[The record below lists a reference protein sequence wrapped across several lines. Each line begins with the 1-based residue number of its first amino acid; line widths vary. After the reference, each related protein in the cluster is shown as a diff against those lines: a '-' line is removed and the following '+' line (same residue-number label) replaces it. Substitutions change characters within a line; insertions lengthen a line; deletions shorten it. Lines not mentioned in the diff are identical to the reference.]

1 MKNEYEKKGYLIE
14 NFRLFHLHDAQGVN
28 VEYHY
33 HEFCKILILLSGA
46 GSYFVEGNRYALKA
60 GDVVLVGSQCIHRP
74 EFEAG
79 LPYER
84 VVLYVSPEFLEKQ
97 STKDG
102 DLWECFSGKKGH
114 VFRPNDEQ
122 RKLLQEQIKMLED
135 VLKDNRYGKSI
146 LGNSILLH
154 MMVEIVRGLQNDKES
169 MPKPLMPTSGRI
181 LEIVRYLDQ
190 HLTEEVT
197 VDELSERFY
206 LSRFHLMRRFKEETG
221 STIHAYISE
230 RKLLKAREMIAQGM
244 TTTDACFNCGFQ
256 SYAAFARAYGKFFG
270 TTPTGRRQRI
280 GSEENEKISYIDL

>member
-1 MKNEYEKKGYLIE
+1 MQDRYEKKGYLIE
-14 NFRLFHLHDAQGVN
+14 NFRLFHLHDAQGMD

-46 GSYFVEGNRYALKA
+46 GSYFVEGNRYAVKA
-60 GDVVLVGSQCIHRP
+60 GDVILVGSQCVHRP

-79 LPYER
+79 IPYER
-84 VVLYVSPEFLEKQ
+84 VILYVSPEFLDKQ
-97 STKDG
+97 STQDG
-102 DLWECFSGKKGH
+102 DLRECFSAKQGH

-122 RKLLQEQIKMLED
+122 RKLIQEEIRNLEN
-135 VLKDNRYGKSI
+135 VLKEDRFGRSI
-146 LGNSILLH
+146 LGNSILLRI
-154 MMVEIVRGLQNDKES
+154 MVEIVRGLQNDKEN

-190 HLTEEVT
+190 HLTEDVT
-197 VDELSERFY
+197 VDELSEKFY

-230 RKLLKAREMIAQGM
+230 RKLLKAREMISQGM
-244 TTTDACFNCGFQ
+244 TTTEACFNCGFQ

-270 TTPTGRRQRI
+270 TTPTGRRQKV
-280 GSEENEKISYIDL
+280 GKEENEKINYIDI